1 MNTVMPAKLE
11 TAVIL
16 AAGMG
21 TRLRESHTGMP
32 KGFLRLGEEP
42 IVAESI
48 ARLRKAGIN
57 NILIV
62 TGHLAEFYEELAAK
76 DPAINTVHNPQYA
89 ESGSMYSLWCA
100 RERIDGPF
108 LLLES
113 DLIYEQR
120 ALDVLLS
127 GPAEAVLLSGPT
139 NAGDE
144 VYVETEGDEPN
155 TRLYAMSKDAD
166 ALGAEPSG
174 ELVGISRIS
183 PELFRCMI
191 DYAEM
196 EFHQGNL
203 RVDYETDALVHAGRQ
218 LPVSCPVVAD
228 LLWGEID
235 DASHLERV
243 RERIYP
249 QLIAEA
255 D

>member
-1 MNTVMPAKLE
+1 MPAKPA

-32 KGFLRLGEEP
+32 KGFLCLGEQP
-42 IVAESI
+42 IVVESI

-62 TGHLAEFYEELAAK
+62 TGHLSEFYEELAAG
-76 DPAINTVHNPQYA
+76 DAAINTVHNPQYA

-100 RERIDGPF
+100 RERIEGPF

-113 DLIYEQR
+113 DIIYEQR
-120 ALDVLLS
+120 ALAVLLE

-139 NAGDE
+139 HAGDE
-144 VYVETEGDEPN
+144 VYVETEGDAAN

-166 ALGAEPSG
+166 ALGAEPAG

-183 PELFRCMI
+183 PELFRYMI
-191 DYAEM
+191 DYAAM

-218 LPVSCPVVAD
+218 LPISCPVVHD

-235 DASHLERV
+235 DPAHLARV
-243 RERIYP
+243 REQIYP
-249 QLIAEA
+249 QLIAA
-255 D
+255 AN